1 MMNSIKKLRNTEN
14 MLEKINHIGIAVKS
28 IEESLKF
35 YTEKLSLENT
45 EVIEFSEQRL
55 KVAILRIGESV
66 VELIEP
72 TSSDSPIAKFLE
84 KKGEGIHHIAFE
96 VTDIIKKLK
105 DLKDKG
111 VRLIDESPRQGVHG
125 TRIAFI
131 HPKSASG
138 VLMELVEEKKS

>member
-1 MMNSIKKLRNTEN
+1 
-14 MLEKINHIGIAVKS
+14 MLSKINHIGIAVKS

-45 EVIEFSEQRL
+45 EVIEISERRL
-55 KVAILRIGESV
+55 KVAILRIGESTI
-66 VELIEP
+66 ELLEP
-72 TSSDSPIAKFLE
+72 TSPESPIAKFLE

-131 HPKSASG
+131 HPKSAGG
-138 VLMELVEEKKS
+138 VLMELVEKEK

>member
-1 MMNSIKKLRNTEN
+1 

-35 YTEKLSLENT
+35 YTEKLSLESA
-45 EVIEFSEQRL
+45 EVVEISEQKV
-55 KVAILRIGESV
+55 KVAILRIGETMI
-66 VELIEP
+66 ELLEP
-72 TSSDSPIAKFLE
+72 TFPDSPIAKFLE

-96 VTDIIKKLK
+96 VTDIVKKLK

-111 VRLIDESPRQGVHG
+111 VRLIDESPRQGAHG

-131 HPKSASG
+131 HPKSSGG
-138 VLMELVEEKKS
+138 VLMELVEKEKKCL